1 MKPSDALAAHRDE
14 LRRIIARHGV
24 VRPTLLEE
32 KLRSANFV
40 VTTELTP
47 PKGIDLSDFF
57 AKADA
62 LKSFVDAIN
71 VTESPRARMTVEPKS
86 VGHLLQDRGIE
97 AIVQITARDR
107 NRIAIQ
113 ADLLGA
119 SLLGIGNFLFMTG
132 DDPKN
137 GDHPEAKG
145 VFDLTTVELLS
156 AARSLRS
163 GQDLSGNALHG
174 APRMFLGATVNP
186 GSLDLAREA
195 DNTRRKIDAGSQF
208 FQTQAIYDTDSLA
221 RFLDAAK
228 LGGIPLLAGVIP
240 LKSAKMGAWLN
251 ANVPGVHV
259 PPALL
264 EELERAG
271 PDGEAAQGVDIA
283 ARTIRRLRN
292 LCCGVHVMAIGW
304 ELRVP
309 EILSNA
315 GISADSPRASA
326 GA

>member
-1 MKPSDALAAHRDE
+1 MS
-14 LRRIIARHGV
+14 
-24 VRPTLLEE
+24 LLEE
-32 KLRSANFV
+32 KLRSTNFV

-47 PKGIDLSDFF
+47 PKGIDLSEFF

-62 LKSFVDAIN
+62 LKSIVDAIN
-71 VTESPRARMTVEPKS
+71 ITESPRARLAVEPKS

-97 AIVQITARDR
+97 AIVQMTARDR

-119 SLLGIGNFLFMTG
+119 CLLGIGNFVFMTG

-145 VFDLTTVELLS
+145 VFDLTTIELLG

-163 GQDLSGNALHG
+163 GQDLSGNELHG
-174 APRMFLGATVNP
+174 TPQMFLGSTVNP
-186 GSLDLAREA
+186 GLRDLAREV

-228 LGGIPLLAGVIP
+228 LGDVPLLAGIIP

-259 PPALL
+259 PAALL

-271 PDGEAAQGVDIA
+271 PEGEPAKGIDIA

-292 LCCGVHVMAIGW
+292 ICRGVHVMAIGW
-304 ELRVP
+304 EQRIP
-309 EILSNA
+309 EILRTA
-315 GISADSPRASA
+315 GVSAN
-326 GA
+326 